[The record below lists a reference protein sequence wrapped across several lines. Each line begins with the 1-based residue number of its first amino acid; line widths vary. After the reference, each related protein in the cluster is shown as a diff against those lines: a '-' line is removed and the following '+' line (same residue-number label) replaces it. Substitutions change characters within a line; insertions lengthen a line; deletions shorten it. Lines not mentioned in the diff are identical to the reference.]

1 MKRNKLHS
9 GTSGDAILLM
19 LIKLVTIALGLVVT
33 RLLSEHLSVYDYG
46 TYSQILLVVSTVTSL
61 TILGMMDGVNYF
73 YCREPDQQKRESYIS
88 TIFALQCVISTAAGC
103 VVMALSAPLCTHFDN
118 PDVGQ
123 LLVFAAVLPLLQNLL
138 SMMQILL
145 VSVGKARLLAVRNF
159 VVSVLRLIVVIVVVA
174 LVRNVAVILLTTV
187 VLDVAQILLFGMILG
202 KNDCAMG
209 LQAVKVK
216 LFGEI
221 FRYCAPMAVFT
232 VVSTLNRDLDK
243 YLISL
248 MTDTETLAVYAN
260 ASKVLPFDIIMT
272 SFTTVLIP
280 QITRFVAEK
289 NWDKAASLYKVFL
302 EIAYVSTGILCCA
315 ALAVSPQLMQL
326 LYSEKYLSGLP
337 VFCIYVGVDLLRFTN
352 ITLVLSAAGKTKSLM
367 FLGVGTLAANAALN
381 VVLFNLMGIAGPAA
395 ATLLTTFGS
404 GMLILLLGAKE
415 LRTKLRCFFDLKFL
429 ALFAGESLAAVA
441 VLYLAQKWM
450 AGMGVHYL
458 IILVA
463 VGAVY
468 GIGMLVLN
476 GKQLLRAL
484 KTVNQVTKR
493 EDG

>member
-1 MKRNKLHS
+1 MKRNKLRS
-9 GTSGDAILLM
+9 GTSGDAILLT

-46 TYSQILLVVSTVTSL
+46 TYSQILLIVSTVTSL

-73 YCREPDQQKRESYIS
+73 YCREPDKQKRESYIS
-88 TIFALQCVISTAAGC
+88 TIFALQCAVSAAAGC
-103 VVMALSAPLCTHFDN
+103 VVMVLSAPLCTHFNN
-118 PDVGQ
+118 PDVGR
-123 LLVFAAVLPLLQNLL
+123 LLIFAAVLPLLQNLL
-138 SMMQILL
+138 SLMQILL
-145 VSVGKARLLAVRNF
+145 VSTGKARLLAVRNF

-187 VLDVAQILLFGMILG
+187 ILDVAQILLFWVILG

-209 LQAVKVK
+209 LRAVKPA

-280 QITRFVAEK
+280 QITRFVAKKDWEK
-289 NWDKAASLYKVFL
+289 AGSLYKVFL
-302 EIAYVSTGILCCA
+302 EIAYISTGILCCA
-315 ALAVSPQLMQL
+315 ALAASPQLMQL
-326 LYSEKYLSGLP
+326 LYSSKYLSGLP

-352 ITLVLSAAGKTKSLM
+352 ITLVLSAAGKTKILM
-367 FLGVGTLAANAALN
+367 FLGMGTLAVNAALN
-381 VVLFNLMGIAGPAA
+381 VALFQLIGIPGPAV
-395 ATLLTTFGS
+395 ATLASTLGSGILILLLSARELHAKISRFFDMKYLALFVAENLAAVALLYLAQGWMAKAGIHHLLILAAVCAVYGS
-404 GMLILLLGAKE
+404 GMLL
-415 LRTKLRCFFDLKFL
+415 
-429 ALFAGESLAAVA
+429 
-441 VLYLAQKWM
+441 
-450 AGMGVHYL
+450 
-458 IILVA
+458 
-463 VGAVY
+463 
-468 GIGMLVLN
+468 LN
-476 GKQLLRAL
+476 GKRLLRAL